1 MLADA
6 RVGTTGYAYR
16 EWMGSIYPRGAA
28 SAQLLPIYAQ
38 RLPTVEIASTF
49 TRLPTPEQVA
59 AWAQSV
65 PSGFQFALK
74 APGRISQE
82 LGAGKP
88 AARSFATFVELV
100 ADLGDRLGPIL
111 VQVPESMKADRRP
124 LAEFLRAV
132 PEGLRLAF
140 EFKDATW
147 HDDATLRLLSAHEA
161 ALVLTDS
168 GGGLPRLELTA
179 GFTYVRIRRDDL
191 GPESTAAWAERLAL
205 LTRRGVDVYAYLK
218 HDRRGVAVER
228 AMRLSSL
235 LRAEYEVGEQAVL
248 S

>member
-16 EWMGSIYPRGAA
+16 EWMGSVYPPGAA
-28 SAQLLPIYAQ
+28 ASQLLPIYAQ

-49 TRLPTPEQVA
+49 TRLPPPEQVA
-59 AWAQSV
+59 AWAQSA
-65 PSGFQFALK
+65 PPGFQFALK
-74 APGRISQE
+74 APGRVSQE

-88 AARSFATFVELV
+88 AARSFAAFVESV

-111 VQVPESMKADRRP
+111 VQVPESLKTDRRP

-147 HDDATLRLLSAHEA
+147 HDDATLRILSAHEA

-168 GGGLPRLELTA
+168 GDELPRLELTA
-179 GFTYVRIRRDDL
+179 GFTYVRIRRDNL
-191 GPESTAAWAERLAL
+191 GPELTAAWAERLAL

-218 HDRRGVAVER
+218 HDRRGVAVEH

-235 LRAEYEVGEQAVL
+235 LRTEYEVGAQAVL